1 MIKIYR
7 AMCEAEFNGRCV
19 KFPFSWNSKNKWFT
33 DNYEFILSRV
43 RDGVFNNSKFRDGT
57 YSVIVEYT
65 LENITAFRRVSDNE
79 LMLNVKDA
87 NKVKVVEIRVLQEP
101 S

>member
-19 KFPFSWNSKNKWFT
+19 NFPFSFKSKNKWFT
-33 DNYEFILSRV
+33 DNYDFALSRV
-43 RDGVFNNSKFRDGT
+43 RDGVFNNSKFKQGA

-65 LENITAFRRVSDNE
+65 VEDVSMFRRVSDNE

-87 NKVKVVEIRVLQEP
+87 NKVKVDMLRVLQEP

>member
-7 AMCEAEFNGRCV
+7 AMCEDEFSGRCA

-33 DNYEFILSRV
+33 DNYKFILSRV
-43 RDGVFNNSKFRDGT
+43 RDGEFNNSKFKGDA
-57 YSVIVEYT
+57 YSVIVEYAV
-65 LENITAFRRVSDNE
+65 EDVSMFRRVSDNE

-87 NKVKVVEIRVLQEP
+87 NKVKVVEIRVLR
-101 S
+101 